1 MGKKPWVLPATIV
14 IGCCAGVGVMR
25 EACASAFAIQ
35 EQSASDLG
43 RSFAGTA
50 STPDDPSILYYNPA
64 GITAFKQFTSSAGL
78 TLIDV
83 SSSFTNTNSIP
94 AYGQALG
101 GNGGNAGSW
110 NTVPNLYLVGPVS
123 DSVSLGLAINAPFGL
138 KLDYAGNWLGQ
149 YQGIYSELKTMNFN
163 PAVAWQVNNH
173 LSIGAGVDYE
183 KINSTLTS
191 GVDYSAAI
199 AGGVQQL
206 AQAGQIPAA
215 AVPSLL
221 AANAGLSGSTR
232 VSGTGAG
239 WGFNLGALYTVNDV
253 LRFGLAYRS
262 EVHATIRG
270 SVGFSAPTVANQ
282 VGQEI
287 VAGASAAGG
296 ALSNGSVY
304 LPLTLPSSVTGS
316 ADVLVDPRLRVV
328 ADLQYTQWSVFKNL
342 NVTRNSGPL
351 LSATPELYHNTWRVA
366 LGAEYT
372 LSSQWM
378 LRAGT
383 AYDQTPVPAST
394 RNPRLPDNSRVWIS
408 TGLQWKP
415 APRFTIDLGYAHLFE
430 QATPLDI
437 NGGNAA
443 LYGDIVGNQSSH
455 VDIIAVQAATAF

>member
-183 KINSTLTS
+183 KS
-191 GVDYSAAI
+191 
-199 AGGVQQL
+199 
-206 AQAGQIPAA
+206 
-215 AVPSLL
+215 
-221 AANAGLSGSTR
+221 
-232 VSGTGAG
+232 
-239 WGFNLGALYTVNDV
+239 
-253 LRFGLAYRS
+253 
-262 EVHATIRG
+262 IR
-270 SVGFSAPTVANQ
+270 
-282 VGQEI
+282 
-287 VAGASAAGG
+287 
-296 ALSNGSVY
+296 
-304 LPLTLPSSVTGS
+304 
-316 ADVLVDPRLRVV
+316 R
-328 ADLQYTQWSVFKNL
+328 
-342 NVTRNSGPL
+342 
-351 LSATPELYHNTWRVA
+351 
-366 LGAEYT
+366 
-372 LSSQWM
+372 
-378 LRAGT
+378 
-383 AYDQTPVPAST
+383 
-394 RNPRLPDNSRVWIS
+394 
-408 TGLQWKP
+408 
-415 APRFTIDLGYAHLFE
+415 
-430 QATPLDI
+430 
-437 NGGNAA
+437 
-443 LYGDIVGNQSSH
+443 
-455 VDIIAVQAATAF
+455 